1 MQNIQIMLNDGAIG
15 PKAIL
20 LALSA
25 LTTGN
30 LNSKLKQGSNP
41 YKIQDVLPST
51 FEYIIPPLTEE
62 QQREETQNRLKM
74 FMMSAPGSEKFMKA
88 LNG

>member
-1 MQNIQIMLNDGAIG
+1 MQNIQIMLSDGAIG
-15 PKAIL
+15 PRAIL

-30 LNSKLKQGSNP
+30 LNSKIKPGSNP
-41 YKIQDVLPST
+41 YKIQDILPST
-51 FEYIIPPLTEE
+51 FDYIIPPLSEE
-62 QQREETQNRLKM
+62 AQRQETQDRLKA
-74 FMMSAPGSEKFMKA
+74 FMLAAPGSKKYMKV

>member
-25 LTTGN
+25 LATGN
-30 LNSKLKQGSNP
+30 LNSKIKPGSNP
-41 YKIQDVLPST
+41 YKIQDILPST

-62 QQREETQNRLKM
+62 QQKSETQERLKA
-74 FMMSAPGSEKFMKA
+74 FMLAAPGSQKYMKV

>member
-30 LNSKLKQGSNP
+30 LNSKIKHGSNP

-51 FEYIIPPLTEE
+51 FEYIIPPLSEE
-62 QQREETQNRLKM
+62 QQRQETQERLKA
-74 FMMSAPGSEKFMKA
+74 FMLSAPGSQKYMKV